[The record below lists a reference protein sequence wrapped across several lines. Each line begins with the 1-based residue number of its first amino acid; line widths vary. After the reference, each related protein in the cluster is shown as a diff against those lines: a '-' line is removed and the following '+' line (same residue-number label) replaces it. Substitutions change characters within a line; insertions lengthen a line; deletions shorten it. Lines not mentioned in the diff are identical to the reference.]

1 MSEALDPE
9 FARVLRD
16 VLSKVSPREMGE
28 FLPHHSLDG
37 LGLDSV
43 SRAEVVVMLEDEWDV
58 VLQPHE
64 IGGLETFGQ
73 LQELVLRA
81 KKAI

>member
-1 MSEALDPE
+1 MSEVLDPE

-16 VLSKVSPREMGE
+16 VLSKVSVREMGE
-28 FLPHHSLDG
+28 FLPGQSLDG

-43 SRAEVVVMLEDEWDV
+43 SRTEIVVMLEDEWNV
-58 VLQPHE
+58 VLNPQD
-64 IGGLETFGQ
+64 IGGLETFAQ

-81 KKAI
+81 RKKT